1 MQVASANWSDNS
13 VATVW
18 FDASAFDKD
27 EFDSCKYV
35 DDLKRY
41 VRGTCSCD
49 LELANWFSQRVIHDL
64 WISVGTP

>member
-18 FDASAFDKD
+18 FDASVFDKD
-27 EFDSCKYV
+27 DFDSSKYV

-41 VRGTCSCD
+41 VRALVRPIVSLQTSILKQANHDCSFP
-49 LELANWFSQRVIHDL
+49 L
-64 WISVGTP
+64 